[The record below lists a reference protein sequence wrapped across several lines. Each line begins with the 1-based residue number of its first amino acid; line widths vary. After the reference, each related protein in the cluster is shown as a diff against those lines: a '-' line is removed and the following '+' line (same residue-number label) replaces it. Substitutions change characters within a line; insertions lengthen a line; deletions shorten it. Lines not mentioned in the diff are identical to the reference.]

1 MNTWRDQSVLS
12 TQGWTP
18 ELLQPLFDLARTYKQ
33 AIARKEDVR
42 ISHQVSCLTL
52 FYEPSTRTRL
62 SFESAAHRLGIRV
75 LSVANAGHDSSAFKG
90 ETLEDTGRILSAYTD
105 LLIMRHPEVGSVKRL
120 SEHSKI
126 PVINAGD
133 GAGEHPT
140 QALLDLFSIQEVFG
154 NLRGLHVGLC
164 GDLKYGRTVHSLLRL
179 LLQFGCRV
187 TAIAP
192 RELAFPDFETQQSLQ
207 EVIPSL
213 DVLYMTRVQ
222 KERFP
227 DLSLYEA
234 VKPNCSLLYSD
245 LKRAKPT
252 LKILHPLPRV
262 DELDPAIDQDSRAY
276 YFQQAANGVPVRM
289 AILSKVLL

>member
-1 MNTWRDQSVLS
+1 VNTWRNQSVLS
-12 TQGWTP
+12 SAEWTP
-18 ELLQPLFDLARTYKQ
+18 ELLRPLLDLALVYKK
-33 AIARKEDVR
+33 AIAHKEDVR
-42 ISHQVSCLTL
+42 IEKQVSCLTL

-62 SFESAAHRLGIRV
+62 SFESAAHRLGMQV

-90 ETLEDTGRILSAYTD
+90 ETLEDTGKILSAYAD
-105 LLIMRHPEVGSVKRL
+105 LIIMRHPEVGSVKRL
-120 SEHSKI
+120 SENSSV

-140 QALLDLFSIQEVFG
+140 QALLDLFTIEEVFG

-179 LLQFGCRV
+179 LLQFGCKV

-192 RELAFPDFETQQSLQ
+192 PELAFPNFETQGSLQ
-207 EVIPSL
+207 EVLPSL

-222 KERFP
+222 KERFQ
-227 DLSLYEA
+227 DLELYER
-234 VKPNCSLLYSD
+234 VKANYSLSYSD
-245 LKRAKPT
+245 LSRAKKT

-262 DELDPAIDQDSRAY
+262 NELDGAIDGDFRAH

-289 AILSKVLL
+289 AILSQILL